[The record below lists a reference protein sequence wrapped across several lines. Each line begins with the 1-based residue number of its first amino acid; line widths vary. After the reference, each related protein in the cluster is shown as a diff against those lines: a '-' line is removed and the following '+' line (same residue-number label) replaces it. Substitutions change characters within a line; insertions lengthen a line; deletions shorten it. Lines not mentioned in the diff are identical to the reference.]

1 MTHVYGERKKGALR
15 PDFNRSIKMDFQGAT
30 LSSDTG
36 FLLLREIDERFG
48 IIEAIG
54 DALEDNRSPSHTKHS
69 IVQMIRQRIYQ
80 MAAGYEDCN
89 DADFL
94 RVDPALRLSLDK
106 GADLGASQSML
117 SRLEN
122 DILGN
127 AEGLKALDEAILRAA
142 DALIKKK
149 WKYRF
154 ILDVDSTVDPTH
166 GKQEGSEYNGHFKS
180 ECFHPIVAFT
190 GEGDGLAGVLRPGN
204 VHSADGT
211 LDLIQPLVDR
221 YRKRF
226 QLFWFRGD
234 AAFAKPEIYDYCES
248 KRVTYFIRLRTNKIL
263 QEIIKGDLRRP
274 AGRWPRSGFKVRSF
288 DFQYQAG
295 SWKKARRVVCKIE
308 WHQGEL
314 FPRVGFIVTNSRLS
328 SKEVIKIYNGR
339 ANIENRIKEGKNTL
353 RWDKTSCHKFEAN
366 QARLKMGL
374 LAYNLLHLL
383 REFYMEGEEV
393 KRSIEWI
400 IRRMVKVASRVSYH
414 SRYWWVHVASA
425 FPLCHHYQAVF
436 GIG

>member
-1 MTHVYGERKKGALR
+1 MSVSGERKKETLR
-15 PDFNRSIKMDFQGAT
+15 PDFNRRIKLNFQGAK

-48 IIEAIG
+48 IIDEIAEG
-54 DALEDNRSPSHTKHS
+54 LLDSRSPGHTRHS
-69 IVQMIRQRIYQ
+69 IVQMIRQRVYQ

-106 GADLGASQSML
+106 GGDFGASQSML

-127 AEGLKALDEAILRAA
+127 AEGLKALDAAVIRSA

-154 ILDVDSTVDPTH
+154 ILDVDSTDDPTH
-166 GKQEGSEYNGHFKS
+166 GKQEGSEYNGHFRS
-180 ECFHPIVAFT
+180 ECFHPIFAFT
-190 GEGDGLAGVLRPGN
+190 GEGDALAGVLRPGK

-211 LDLIQPLVDR
+211 LDLIKPLVDR

-248 KRVTYFIRLRTNKIL
+248 KRVTYFIRLPQNEIL
-263 QEIIKGDLRRP
+263 KEMIRDDLRRP
-274 AGRWPRSGFKVRSF
+274 AGRWPRSGVKVRTF
-288 DFQYQAG
+288 DFPYRAG
-295 SWKKARRVVCKIE
+295 TWSQDRRVVCKIE

-328 SKEVIKIYNGR
+328 SKEVVKTYNGR
-339 ANIENRIKEGKNTL
+339 ANVENRIKEGKNTL
-353 RWDKTSCHKFEAN
+353 RWDKTSCHKFDAN

-393 KRSIEWI
+393 KRSVEWL
-400 IRRMVKVASRVSYH
+400 IRRVVKVAARVSYH

-425 FPLCHHYQAVF
+425 FPLRHHYQAVL
-436 GIG
+436 GHG

>member
-1 MTHVYGERKKGALR
+1 MHGYGERKKGAIR
-15 PDFNRSIKMDFQGAT
+15 PDFNRRIKLDFQGAT

-36 FLLLREIDERFG
+36 FLVLREIDERFG
-48 IIEAIG
+48 IIEEIG
-54 DALEDNRSPSHTKHS
+54 EALVDSRSPSHTKHS
-69 IVQMIRQRIYQ
+69 IVQMIRQRVYQ

-94 RVDPALRLSLDK
+94 RIDPALRLSLGKD
-106 GADLGASQSML
+106 ADLGASQSML

-127 AEGLKALDEAILRAA
+127 ADGLKALDEAILRSA

-154 ILDVDSTVDPTH
+154 ILDVDSTDDPTH
-166 GKQEGSEYNGHFKS
+166 GKQERAEYNGHFGE
-180 ECFHPIVAFT
+180 ECFHPIFAFT
-190 GEGDGLAGVLRPGN
+190 GEGDALAGVLRPGN

-211 LDLIQPLVDR
+211 LDLIKPLVDR

-248 KRVTYFIRLRTNKIL
+248 KRVTYFIRLPQNEIL
-263 QEIIKGDLRRP
+263 KEIIRDDLRRP
-274 AGRWPRSGFKVRSF
+274 AGRWPRSGVKVRIF
-288 DFQYQAG
+288 DFPYQAG
-295 SWKKARRVVCKIE
+295 SWGKPRRVVCKIE
-308 WHQGEL
+308 WHLGEL
-314 FPRVGFIVTNSRLS
+314 FPRVGFIVTSSRLS
-328 SKEVIKIYNGR
+328 SKEVVKIYNGR
-339 ANIENRIKEGKNTL
+339 ANVENRIKEGKNTL
-353 RWDKTSCHKFEAN
+353 RWDKTSCHKFDAN

-374 LAYNLLHLL
+374 LAYNMLHLL
-383 REFYMEGEEV
+383 REFYMVGEEV

-400 IRRMVKVASRVSYH
+400 IRRMVKVAARVSYH

-425 FPLCHHYQAVF
+425 FPLRHHYQAVF
-436 GIG
+436 GLG

>member
-1 MTHVYGERKKGALR
+1 VIR

-48 IIEAIG
+48 VIEAIG
-54 DALEDNRSPSHTKHS
+54 EAVVDNRSPSHTKHTV
-69 IVQMIRQRIYQ
+69 VQMIRQRVYQ
-80 MAAGYEDCN
+80 IAAGYEDCN

-94 RVDPALRLSLDK
+94 RVDQALRLSLGKDTE
-106 GADLGASQSML
+106 LGASQSIL

-154 ILDVDSTVDPTH
+154 ILDVDSTNDPTH
-166 GKQEGSEYNGHFKS
+166 GKQEGAEYNGHFRE
-180 ECFHPIVAFT
+180 ECFHPNFAFT
-190 GEGDGLAGVLRPGN
+190 GEGDALAGVLRPGN

-211 LDLIQPLVDR
+211 LDLIKPLVDR

-234 AAFAKPEIYDYCES
+234 AAFAKPAIYDYCES
-248 KRVTYFIRLRTNKIL
+248 ERVTYFIRLPQNETLK
-263 QEIIKGDLRRP
+263 EIIRDDLRRP
-274 AGRWPRSGFKVRSF
+274 AGRWPRSGVKVRIF

-295 SWKKARRVVCKIE
+295 SWRKPRRVVCKIE
-308 WHQGEL
+308 WHYDEL

-328 SKEVIKIYNGR
+328 SKEVVKTYNGR
-339 ANIENRIKEGKNTL
+339 ANVENRIKEGKNTL

-383 REFYMEGEEV
+383 REFYMKDEQV
-393 KRSIEWI
+393 KRSVEWL
-400 IRRMVKVASRVSYH
+400 IRRIVKVASRISYH
-414 SRYWWVHVASA
+414 GRYWWVHVASA
-425 FPLCHHYQAVF
+425 FPLGHHYQAVF
-436 GIG
+436 GQG

>member
-1 MTHVYGERKKGALR
+1 
-15 PDFNRSIKMDFQGAT
+15 
-30 LSSDTG
+30 
-36 FLLLREIDERFG
+36 
-48 IIEAIG
+48 
-54 DALEDNRSPSHTKHS
+54 
-69 IVQMIRQRIYQ
+69 
-80 MAAGYEDCN
+80 
-89 DADFL
+89 
-94 RVDPALRLSLDK
+94 
-106 GADLGASQSML
+106 ML

-142 DALIKKK
+142 DVLIKKK
-149 WKYRF
+149 GKYRF
-154 ILDVDSTVDPTH
+154 ILDVDSTNDPTH
-166 GKQEGSEYNGHFKS
+166 GKQEGAEYNGHFKE
-180 ECFHPIVAFT
+180 ECFHPNFAFT
-190 GEGDGLAGVLRPGN
+190 GEGDALAGVLRPGN

-211 LDLIQPLVDR
+211 LDLIKPLVDR

-248 KRVTYFIRLRTNKIL
+248 KRVTYFIRLPQNEIL
-263 QEIIKGDLRRP
+263 KEIIRDDLRRP
-274 AGRWPRSGFKVRSF
+274 AGRWPRSGVKVRIF
-288 DFQYQAG
+288 DFPYQAG
-295 SWKKARRVVCKIE
+295 SWGKPRRVVCKIE
-308 WHQGEL
+308 WHLGEL
-314 FPRVGFIVTNSRLS
+314 FPRVGFIVTSSRLS
-328 SKEVIKIYNGR
+328 SKEVVKTYNGR
-339 ANIENRIKEGKNTL
+339 ANVENRIKEGKNTL

-425 FPLCHHYQAVF
+425 FPLRHHYQAVF
-436 GIG
+436 GLG